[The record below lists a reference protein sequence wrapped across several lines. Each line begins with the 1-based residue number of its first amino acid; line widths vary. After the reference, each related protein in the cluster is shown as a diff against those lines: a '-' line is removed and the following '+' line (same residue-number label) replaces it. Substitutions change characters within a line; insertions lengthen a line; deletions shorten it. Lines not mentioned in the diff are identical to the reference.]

1 MPEIYKHIIQELQL
15 IEGLSKTRKVR
26 IAIDKRNKQKT
37 GYLKKLKPKGF
48 VLEVSSFDYL
58 KVDTGD
64 NVKPLVSGKNIQF
77 KVTDAFISNKGASF
91 TKTSRNLSAKI
102 KIHEFKSKNSH
113 SKTAYYFRKVIPIK
127 TSFHFHNIISDQSY
141 EHDGDV
147 STIGLIQFEV
157 CSKGFHVFEVENNKK
172 RYLVMDCLDKLT
184 NDDFSEISWSVSV
197 ALGYLTGLLL
207 QDEEYNFYYQ
217 SKQHRKY
224 VNYEYSQSR
233 DSIKSFYT
241 PVNANPYA
249 WVKRNKIADFYYGKI
264 KEVTPVQFSTLC
276 NLIYGEDDLKAIILL
291 ITESMSRSLLL
302 MPAGLSVA
310 LEGLSEFFWSKNME
324 IIKPIKDPGLASAFI
339 KELTVTLEK
348 YKDKEG
354 FSGYEIM
361 RTKLSN
367 INTPTNRE
375 KLKSPFTVLNIS
387 LTPVDEEVI
396 EYRNDFLHGNIN
408 LNVRKGKKKYAMD
421 SFEIAMRLLTLL
433 NMIVMKMAGYKGY
446 IINHAKTQEQGLK
459 KTINEDYYR
468 EI

>member
-15 IEGLSKTRKVR
+15 IESLSKTRKVK
-26 IAIDKRNKQKT
+26 IAIGKIAKQKT
-37 GYLKKLKPKGF
+37 GYLKRLKPKGF
-48 VLEVSSFDYL
+48 ILEISSFDYL
-58 KVDTGD
+58 HLNTGD
-64 NVKPLVSGKNIQF
+64 IIKQLVSGKNIQF

-91 TKTSRNLSAKI
+91 TKISRNHSIKI
-102 KIHEFKSKNSH
+102 KIHEFKNKSNR

-141 EHDGDV
+141 EHDGGV
-147 STIGLIQFEV
+147 STRGLIQLEV
-157 CSKGFHVFEVENNKK
+157 CSKRFHVFEVENNKK

-184 NDDFSEISWSVSV
+184 NDDFSEITWSISV
-197 ALGYLTGLLL
+197 TLGYLTGHLL
-207 QDEEYNFYYQ
+207 QDEEYTFYYR
-217 SKQHRKY
+217 SKQHRRQ
-224 VNYEYSQSR
+224 VNYEYSQRR

-249 WVKRNKIADFYYGKI
+249 WVKRNKTADFYYGKI
-264 KEVTPVQFSTLC
+264 TEVTPVQFSTLC
-276 NLIYGEDDLKAIILL
+276 NLIHKEDDIKAIVLL
-291 ITESMSRSLLL
+291 ITESISSSLLL

-324 IIKPIKDPGLASAFI
+324 TIKPIKDAALATAFK
-339 KELTVTLEK
+339 KELTATLEK
-348 YKDKEG
+348 YKQMEG

-361 RTKLSN
+361 RSKITN
-367 INTPTNRE
+367 INSPTNRE
-375 KLKSPFTVLNIS
+375 KLKSPFTVLNIL
-387 LTPVDEEVI
+387 LTPVDEEVL

-433 NMIVMKMAGYKGY
+433 NMILMKMAGYKGY

-459 KTINEDYYR
+459 KTINEEYYR

>member
-15 IEGLSKTRKVR
+15 IESLAKTRKVK
-26 IAIDKRNKQKT
+26 INIGKNNKQKT

-58 KVDTGD
+58 HLDTGD
-64 NVKPLVSGKNIQF
+64 NIKPLVSGKNIQF
-77 KVTDAFISNKGASF
+77 KVTDAFISGKGASF
-91 TKTSRNLSAKI
+91 TQSSRNHSIKI
-102 KIHEFKSKNSH
+102 KIHEFKSKSSR

-141 EHDGDV
+141 EHDGGV
-147 STIGLIQFEV
+147 STRGLVEFEV
-157 CSKGFHVFEVENNKK
+157 CSKKFHVFEVENNKK

-184 NDDFSEISWSVSV
+184 INDFSEITWSISV
-197 ALGYLTGLLL
+197 ALGYLTGHLL
-207 QDEEYNFYYQ
+207 QDEEYTFYHQ
-217 SKQHRKY
+217 NKQHKRLA
-224 VNYEYSQSR
+224 NYEYSQSR

-264 KEVTPVQFSTLC
+264 PEVTPVQLSTLC
-276 NLIYGEDDLKAIILL
+276 NLIHKEDDIKAIVLL
-291 ITESMSRSLLL
+291 ITESISRSLLL

-310 LEGLSEFFWSKNME
+310 LEGLSEFFWSKNKE
-324 IIKPIKDPGLASAFI
+324 TIKPIKDAVLATAFI

-348 YKDKEG
+348 YKETEG
-354 FSGYEIM
+354 FSGHEIM
-361 RTKLSN
+361 RTKITN
-367 INTPTNRE
+367 INSPTNRE
-375 KLKSPFTVLNIS
+375 KLKSPFTVLNIL

-408 LNVRKGKKKYAMD
+408 LNVRKGKKKYPMD
-421 SFEIAMRLLTLL
+421 NFEIAMRLLTLL
-433 NMIVMKMAGYKGY
+433 NMILMKMAGYEGY

-459 KTINEDYYR
+459 KIINEEYYR